1 MAAVVIVSPLRASD
15 SYVGRREHRGVGD
28 RGGPHCSLRDRY
40 LGVARSTVYS
50 SPKGESGGMGCGGKK
65 SRMLPLDGSKQ
76 HRRGS

>member
-1 MAAVVIVSPLRASD
+1 M
-15 SYVGRREHRGVGD
+15 
-28 RGGPHCSLRDRY
+28 RDRY